1 MFGYAPILTVRK
13 IAGLLHGL
21 TIGAATENGG
31 LTMDKDLAIKLLMA
45 VACCSVTE
53 LKCYDCPLLEKD
65 GRCRPWRDK
74 EIEEAVRLLNGE
86 RRADE

>member
-1 MFGYAPILTVRK
+1 M
-13 IAGLLHGL
+13 
-21 TIGAATENGG
+21 N
-31 LTMDKDLAIKLLMA
+31 KDLAIKLLMA

-74 EIEEAVRLLNGE
+74 EVEEAVRTLNRE
-86 RRADE
+86 RRADDATD